1 MKLSFTALLMLSV
14 FFSAAQT
21 KPAPKTPA
29 KPATTAKPATAAKPA
44 TPAAPVL
51 KTAMDSMSYAI
62 GVLDGTFFKTQGI
75 SKVNA
80 NLLGKGFSDVI
91 SGQPLLNPEQANDV
105 VRREMQKMNLAK
117 IQPNIDAC
125 NNFLAEN
132 KKKAGIMT
140 TPSGLQYEVIKMG
153 TGPKPADTSTVLVHY
168 EGFLLNA
175 SKPFDSS
182 RERGEPISFQLNQV
196 IRGWTEGVQ
205 LMPVGSKFKFY
216 IPYQLGYGEQGSR
229 DVIPGGSLLIFDVEL
244 LDIVKNQ

>member
-1 MKLSFTALLMLSV
+1 MMRSLITTVLVLSV
-14 FFSAAQT
+14 FYATAQT
-21 KPAPKTPA
+21 KTAA

-44 TPAAPVL
+44 TPAAPAL
-51 KTAMDSMSYAI
+51 KNAMDSMSYAI

-75 SKVNA
+75 SKVNST
-80 NLLGKGFSDVI
+80 LLGKGFADVI
-91 SGQPLLNPEQANDV
+91 GGQPMMTPEQANEI
-105 VRREMQKMNLAK
+105 VRREMQKMTLVK
-117 IQPNIDAC
+117 IQPNIQAC

-132 KKKAGIMT
+132 KKKPGVQT
-140 TPSGLQYEVIKMG
+140 TASGLQYEVLKLG
-153 TGPKPADTSTVLVHY
+153 TGAKPADTSTVLVHY

-175 SKPFDSS
+175 TKPFDSS

-205 LMPVGSKFKFY
+205 LMPVGSRFKFY